1 MVVKA
6 IAPGLVHKT
15 EAKAV
20 VLDLRD
26 EAALAG
32 ALDELAARFAAA
44 GAPLEGF
51 LVQEMARGGHETIF
65 GLSTDPRYGP
75 VLMFGLG
82 GKYVEVFR
90 DVRFAVPPLARSE
103 ALDVVRGIRGAKLLE
118 GVRGEA
124 GADLGAARRDPAAAR
139 AARRALPRDRRARR
153 QPLPRRRPRGRQG
166 GRRAGAGLRLEPP
179 GSASPRARRPF
190 HTGRFHPHLPC

>member
-20 VLDLRD
+20 LLDLRD
-26 EAALAG
+26 EAALEA
-32 ALDELAARFAAA
+32 ALDDLAARLGPA
-44 GAPLEGF
+44 GAPLAGY

-90 DVRFAVPPLARSE
+90 DVRFAVPPLAPAE
-103 ALDVVRGIRGAKLLE
+103 AGDVVRGIRGAQLLE

-124 GADLGAARRDPAAAR
+124 GADQEL
-139 AARRALPRDRRARR
+139 L
-153 QPLPRRRPRGRQG
+153 
-166 GRRAGAGLRLEPP
+166 AGILLRLAQLAERFPEIVELDVNP
-179 GSASPRARRPF
+179 FLAGDRERSKAVDARVRVA
-190 HTGRFHPHLPC
+190 G